1 MFHSTEK
8 RSPQRRASAKRRT
21 FGKRKTSGLRS
32 QRSGAAVVEAA
43 ICFPLIL
50 VLMLGTLEIT
60 SGLYLRESLS
70 ICGFEACRVGT
81 RRGATA
87 DDVRDRATEVLA
99 DRGVS
104 GGEVIITP
112 DSFDALNSLDQIS
125 VQVSAPTAGNS
136 IFIFDN
142 LANRTIRSRVTM
154 IREFDD

>member
-1 MFHSTEK
+1 MFQLKSTKK
-8 RSPQRRASAKRRT
+8 RSPQRRASAHRRT
-21 FGKRKTSGLRS
+21 FGPRS
-32 QRSGAAVVEAA
+32 DRSGAAVVEAA

-87 DDVRDRATEVLA
+87 ADVQARATEVLA
-99 DRGVS
+99 DRGVT
-104 GGEVIITP
+104 GGAVIITP
-112 DSFDALNSLDQIS
+112 DNFDALNSLDQIS
-125 VQVSAPTAGNS
+125 VEVSAPTAGNS

-142 LANRTIRSRVTM
+142 LANRTIRSKVTM